1 MLAEATQHVPPGFQI
16 DWREADAAAL
26 PFAAAAFDVVLC
38 QQGRAVFPREV
49 RGSRGDASRAG
60 AGRAG
65 DGQRLAIVGAHPFL
79 AIVAEALGQHL
90 APEFETMIAAPFAYG
105 DAAVL
110 AALFGEAA
118 SRTSPSTPRSRAATT
133 RAMRSEWRGCLRS
146 LPMAEAVAAMPE
158 AAREAMIA
166 DIIEGIPG
174 DATAPAVLSPQ
185 STNVLKARRAEDP

>member
-1 MLAEATQHVPPGFQI
+1 MLAPG
-16 DWREADAAAL
+16 
-26 PFAAAAFDVVLC
+26 
-38 QQGRAVFPREV
+38 GRVMVSVWQSLE
-49 RGSRGDASRAG
+49 
-60 AGRAG
+60 
-65 DGQRLAIVGAHPFL
+65 HNPFL

-110 AALFGEAA
+110 AALFGEAGFA
-118 SRTSPSTPRSRAATT
+118 DVTVDPTDLAPQHPRDAERV
-133 RAMRSEWRGCLRS
+133 EGLLRS